1 MFEEM
6 LLTLKISISRFEW
19 PENVKSDSIL
29 IWQGGGVT
37 YDNIGSP
44 PCHGHVFKHIDIILT
59 VLQYV
64 FFVVGS
70 V

>member
-6 LLTLKISISRFEW
+6 LLTLQISISRFEW
-19 PENVKSDSIL
+19 PENVMSDSIL
-29 IWQGGGVT
+29 IWQAGGGVT

-44 PCHGHVFKHIDIILT
+44 PGHVFKHIDIILT